1 MEESLSCNI
10 YFSTE
15 VTYSF
20 SGLNINLYPHEKEQ
34 ENLSADNNPESNNSG
49 NKKALLLIT

>member
-1 MEESLSCNI
+1 MEESLGCNI

-20 SGLNINLYPHEKEQ
+20 SGLNINLYPHDKEQ
-34 ENLSADNNPESNNSG
+34 ENLSAYNNPDSNNSV
-49 NKKALLLIT
+49 NKKALLLII